1 MFVSTGLC
9 YTCIAI
15 PRFIF
20 IVDFNF
26 LAEKGLLA
34 FLGGSEMQCFIANYN
49 YYSFIT

>member
-20 IVDFNF
+20 IVDFF
-26 LAEKGLLA
+26 AEKGLLA
-34 FLGGSEMQCFIANYN
+34 FMGGSEMQCFIAN
-49 YYSFIT
+49 